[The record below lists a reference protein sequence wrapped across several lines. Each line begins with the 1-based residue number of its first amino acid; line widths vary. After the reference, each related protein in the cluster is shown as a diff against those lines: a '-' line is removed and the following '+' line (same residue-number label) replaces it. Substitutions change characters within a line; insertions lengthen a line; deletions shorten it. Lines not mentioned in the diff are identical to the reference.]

1 MSLWKCAKSHIC
13 AVEDWKN
20 EALYVSSFLVSQ
32 RDMLDSVHKV
42 LRRLGQKMEYYVRAL
57 ERARYAQAMYTQ
69 VFYQNG
75 DGNYEAAQGLA
86 NERLGLP
93 KEDLDAVTKW
103 AVKKKLNDGFVHE
116 GQ

>member
-1 MSLWKCAKSHIC
+1 
-13 AVEDWKN
+13 
-20 EALYVSSFLVSQ
+20 
-32 RDMLDSVHKV
+32 
-42 LRRLGQKMEYYVRAL
+42 
-57 ERARYAQAMYTQ
+57 MYTQ